1 MATDLRLANLKDI
14 PAIRQTGALLTL
26 AATIAAGIA
35 LFFWSLSP
43 GNLVTRQSGA
53 VLRAW

>member
-35 LFFWSLSP
+35 LFF
-43 GNLVTRQSGA
+43 LVPVAEQSTF
-53 VLRAW
+53 VLRAR

>member
-26 AATIAAGIA
+26 SHHCGRYR
-35 LFFWSLSP
+35 
-43 GNLVTRQSGA
+43 LVFLVPVAEQSTF
-53 VLRAW
+53 VLRAR